1 MEDNWDC
8 STKPEG
14 INWDHCNNNSSHE
27 SSLILPWMI
36 NSQFSSSTE
45 FRFDEFPSFSAPAEG
60 IIAEDRAASASK
72 SHSQAEKRRRD
83 RINAQLATLRKL
95 IPKSD
100 KMDKA
105 ALLGSAIDQVKDLKR
120 KAIEASKNMT
130 VPTDMDE
137 VTIDSTMV
145 EDNSRNNIAIKVS
158 VSCDDRPELF
168 TELIQVIKGLKLT
181 TIRADMASVGG
192 RIKSILI
199 LRNKD
204 GEKSVCLNTV
214 QQSLKLVL
222 SRMSSSSTASTC
234 RIRSKRQR
242 FFLPSHYSK

>member
-1 MEDNWDC
+1 MEDNNWDR

-14 INWDHCNNNSSHE
+14 LNFDHCNPNSSHE
-27 SSLILPWMI
+27 ASLLHPWMI
-36 NSQFSSSTE
+36 NPQFSSSNE
-45 FRFDEFPSFSAPAEG
+45 FFPSFSSPSEG
-60 IIAEDRAASASK
+60 IIVEDRAASASK

-120 KAIEASKNMT
+120 KAMEASKNMT

-145 EDNSRNNIAIKVS
+145 EDNSSNNIAIKVS
-158 VSCDDRPELF
+158 VSCDDRPELL

-199 LRNKD
+199 LCNKD

-222 SRMSSSSTASTC
+222 SRMSSSSTASTY

-242 FFLPSHYSK
+242 FFLPSQYS

>member
-1 MEDNWDC
+1 MEDNWDS

-14 INWDHCNNNSSHE
+14 LDSSRE
-27 SSLILPWMI
+27 PSLRLPWMI
-36 NSQFSSSTE
+36 NPQLSSSTE
-45 FRFDEFPSFSAPAEG
+45 LRIDGFPSFSTPVEG
-60 IIAEDRAASASK
+60 IIGEDRAASASK

-120 KAIEASKNMT
+120 KAMEASKNMT

-145 EDNSRNNIAIKVS
+145 EDHSRNNIEIKVS

-168 TELIQVIKGLKLT
+168 TELIQVIKGLRLT

-192 RIKSILI
+192 RIKSILV
-199 LRNKD
+199 LGNKD

-222 SRMSSSSTASTC
+222 SRLSSSSSASTY

>member
-8 STKPEG
+8 STKPQG
-14 INWDHCNNNSSHE
+14 LNYANSSHDP
-27 SSLILPWMI
+27 SLLLPWMI
-36 NSQFSSSTE
+36 NPQFSSSTE
-45 FRFDEFPSFSAPAEG
+45 FFPSFSTAAEG
-60 IIAEDRAASASK
+60 MIAEDRAASASK

-120 KAIEASKNMT
+120 KAMEASKNMT

-137 VTIDSTMV
+137 VTIDSTIV

-199 LRNKD
+199 LCNKD